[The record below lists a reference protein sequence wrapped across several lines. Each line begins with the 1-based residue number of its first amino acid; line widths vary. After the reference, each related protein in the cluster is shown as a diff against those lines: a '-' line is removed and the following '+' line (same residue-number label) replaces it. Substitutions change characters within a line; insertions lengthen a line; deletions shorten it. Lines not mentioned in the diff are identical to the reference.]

1 MRIQLFKNGKG
12 LIHGEDSRR
21 IGCAIEGTL
30 KIGTAVVNVASI
42 SESIMP
48 QLFNGSSGTY
58 NASFTTDEGNVYVL
72 ERVTIKGGRIV
83 PPSQTS
89 VELMELRCRVDVLE
103 DRCNRL
109 ENKVDEL
116 DNIFDTN
123 SLNFLIKGEETK

>member
-12 LIHGEDSRR
+12 LIHGDDSRR
-21 IGCAIEGTL
+21 IGCDIEGTL
-30 KIGTAVVNVASI
+30 KIGTAEVKVASI
-42 SESIMP
+42 NESIMP

-58 NASFTTDEGNVYVL
+58 NASFTTDVGTVYLL

-89 VELMELRCRVDVLE
+89 VELMELRCKVDVLE
-103 DRCNRL
+103 DRCKCL
-109 ENKVDEL
+109 ENKVSEL

-123 SLNFLIKGEETK
+123 SLNFLIKGETK